1 MTLLEMRDKRGL
13 LLTDNAELTVKC
25 EKEKRKLTEDEQKVF
40 DANLKTIEQL
50 EKEIAVEEELRKV
63 PEAKPIK
70 MSAKEK
76 PFSLIRAI
84 NAELNKNPFDEA
96 DSHVFSEGLEEMR
109 KAKVTTS
116 GRMILPTERIY
127 PFEKRGGAIVS
138 GQAHGTTAGGYAI
151 GYDYKTVLPPLTD
164 YMVLTKAGA
173 TYLTGLVGDV
183 KIPTYSGTTVSWEGE
198 VVAITDGAGT
208 WGQTSLSPKR
218 LSAMIDVSKMFLL
231 QDAVGAEAMLRENLA
246 KAIACKL
253 EATILGNAAGSTTVP
268 AGLFYLMADDA
279 TYNAAA
285 SAASYSVAVKLET
298 AVNTSNAL
306 MGSLAYITNAA
317 GKGLLKSTAK
327 VASSD
332 SVMVCE
338 RDEINGYPVYVSN
351 GVASGSAF
359 TTSGY
364 GFIFGNWADLLIGQW
379 GGYDLIVDPYTQATQ
394 GTVRLVANAYFD
406 AKPSRFTTYE
416 SDSPSF
422 AATKIT

>member
-13 LLTDNAELTVKC
+13 LITDNAELTVKC
-25 EKEKRKLTEDEQKVF
+25 ETEKRKLTDDEKKVF
-40 DANLKTIEQL
+40 DTNLKTIEQL
-50 EKEIAVEEELRKV
+50 EKEILVEEELRKV
-63 PEAKPIK
+63 PEAKPIV

-84 NAELNKNPFDEA
+84 NAEVDKNPFDEA
-96 DSHVFSEGLEEMR
+96 DKRVFDDGVLEMR
-109 KAKVTTS
+109 KAKVSAS
-116 GRMILPTERIY
+116 GRIILPTEKLY
-127 PFEKRGGAIVS
+127 PFEKRATVVS

-183 KIPTYSGTTVSWEGE
+183 RIPTYSGTTVSWELE
-198 VVAITDGAGT
+198 TATVTQGAGT
-208 WGQTSLSPKR
+208 WGQTTLVPKR
-218 LSAMIDVSKMFLL
+218 LTAMLDVSKMFLL

-253 EATILGNAAGSTTVP
+253 EATILSNAALSTTKP
-268 AGLFYLMADDA
+268 GGLFYLMADDA
-279 TYNAAA
+279 TYNGAA
-285 SAASYSVAVKLET
+285 STASYSVVVKLET

-306 MGSLAYITNAA
+306 MGNLAYITNAA

-327 VASSD
+327 VGSSD
-332 SVMVCE
+332 SVMVME
-338 RDEINGYPVYVSN
+338 GNEVNGYPVYVSN
-351 GVASGSAF
+351 GVASGSDF

-364 GFIFGNWADLLIGQW
+364 GLIFGNWADLLIGQW
-379 GGYDLIVDPYTQATQ
+379 GGYDLTVDPYTQAAA
-394 GTVRLVANAYFD
+394 GTIRLVVNSYFD
-406 AKPSRFTTYE
+406 AIPSRYTTNP

-422 AATKIT
+422 AATKLK